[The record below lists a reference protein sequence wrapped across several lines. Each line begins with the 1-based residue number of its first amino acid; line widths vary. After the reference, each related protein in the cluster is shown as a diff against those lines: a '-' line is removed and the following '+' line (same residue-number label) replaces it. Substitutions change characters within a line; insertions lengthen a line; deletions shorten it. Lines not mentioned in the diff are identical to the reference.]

1 MSDQN
6 PYIEAGQTTQWPKE
20 EQTIQWPK
28 EEQTTQWP
36 KEEQT
41 TQWPN
46 SDLQSIHIKL
56 KIEYMSYI

>member
-36 KEEQT
+36 
-41 TQWPN
+41 N